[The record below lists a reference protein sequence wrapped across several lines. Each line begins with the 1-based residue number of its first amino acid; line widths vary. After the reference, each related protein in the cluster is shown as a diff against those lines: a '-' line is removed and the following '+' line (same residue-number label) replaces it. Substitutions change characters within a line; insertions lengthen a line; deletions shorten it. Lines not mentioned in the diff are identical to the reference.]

1 MFRVDLAGSPAGQKS
16 QKWSKAFAATAHGID
31 NIAFQRRIKSRR
43 LLGNAHLNFFKIR
56 LNQPPDVSQRAETYG
71 ARPS

>member
-43 LLGNAHLNFFKIR
+43 LLGNAHFHFFKMR
-56 LNQPPDVSQRAETYG
+56 LNQPRHASQRAKTHG
-71 ARPS
+71 ARPG